1 MTKENLVI
9 IHGWRDSSDSYAPLV
24 ALIEKHFNRIVI
36 LDLPGFKTPL
46 PYPYTFENFLEFIEE
61 KTKHMDNFYLLGHS
75 FGGALA
81 MLFAIKYP
89 QKVKK
94 LILYNPAIVRS
105 TSKRIKVKILKTLF
119 YVVKKIEKIF
129 SQKVSYWIK
138 KIIYRFIIRSYDY
151 FHVDDNLKKTMQNI
165 YKNLSNEAQQVR
177 VPTIMLWG
185 AYDKI
190 TPLKEGKLLQ
200 KLIKNSQLIIFEG
213 GHSYH
218 KKDPEKFAKILKEA
232 LNI

>member
-1 MTKENLVI
+1 MPKENLVI
-9 IHGWRDSSDSYAPLV
+9 IHGWRDSSNSYQSV
-24 ALIEKHFNRIVI
+24 IELINQDFNVI
-36 LDLPGFKTPL
+36 RALDLPGFKTPL
-46 PYPYTFENFLEFIEE
+46 PRPYTFEDFIQFIEE
-61 KTKHMDNFYLLGHS
+61 NTKQLDNFYLLGHS

-81 MLFAIKYP
+81 MLFAIKHP

-105 TSKRIKVKILKTLF
+105 TSKKIKVKILRTLARI
-119 YVVKKIEKIF
+119 VKKVEKIF
-129 SQKVSYWIK
+129 PQKIALFIK
-138 KIIYRFIIRSYDY
+138 KIIYRFIVRSYDY
-151 FHVDDNLKKTMQNI
+151 FNVDDNLKKTMKNI
-165 YKNLSNEAQQVR
+165 YQDLSEKAKEVS

-185 AYDKI
+185 VYDKI

-200 KLIKNSQLIIFEG
+200 QLIKNSQLIVFEG